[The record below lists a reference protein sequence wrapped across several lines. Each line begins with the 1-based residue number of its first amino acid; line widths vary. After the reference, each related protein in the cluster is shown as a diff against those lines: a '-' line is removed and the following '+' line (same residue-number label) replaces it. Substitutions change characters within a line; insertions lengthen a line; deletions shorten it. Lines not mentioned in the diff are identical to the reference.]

1 MGEQH
6 TMSDPHPN
14 TVDGGRMPSE
24 TINGTTLAYDT
35 AGEGHALVLV
45 HGSWMV
51 RQTWLL
57 VLPGLTP
64 SFRVVSYDRRGHGE
78 SDAQPEAG
86 TIHDDVADIA
96 ALIEALDIAPAHV
109 VANSYGACIALR
121 LGVEHPDI
129 VARMV
134 CHEPPL
140 LGVLEGSPDG
150 KRVAEE
156 VWRKFGEVRQR
167 LERGDD
173 ADGAQ
178 YFVERVALG
187 PGMWAQLPPE
197 MQNIAVR
204 NAPTFLGELRDSDA
218 FRVDLDLLKQLAAP
232 VLLIQGDQSPAFFA
246 PIIEVLAG
254 TLPNARRHLMPGAGH
269 APHMTHPDDYVSV
282 VRDFLLERHP

>member
-1 MGEQH
+1 
-6 TMSDPHPN
+6 
-14 TVDGGRMPSE
+14 MPSE

-35 AGEGHALVLV
+35 DGEGQAVVLV
-45 HGSWMV
+45 HGSWGE
-51 RQTWLL
+51 RQQWAF
-57 VLPGLTP
+57 VVPGLTP

-78 SDAQPEAG
+78 SDPQPEAG
-86 TIHDDVADIA
+86 TVHDDVADVA
-96 ALIEALDIAPAHV
+96 ALIEALDIAPVHV

-121 LGVEHPDI
+121 LGVEHPGI

-150 KRVAEE
+150 ERVAEE
-156 VWRKFGEVRQR
+156 VWRKLGEVRQR
-167 LERGDD
+167 LERGDA

-178 YFVERVALG
+178 YFVEQVALG
-187 PGMWAQLPPE
+187 PGMWAQLAPE

-218 FRVDLDLLKQLAAP
+218 FRFDLDHLKQLAAP
-232 VLLIQGDQSPAFFA
+232 VLLTQGDQNPAFFA

-269 APHMTHPDDYVSV
+269 VPQMTHPDDYVSA
-282 VRDFLLERHP
+282 VRDFLLEQ

>member
-1 MGEQH
+1 MRKE
-6 TMSDPHPN
+6 
-14 TVDGGRMPSE
+14 
-24 TINGTTLAYDT
+24 GTTLAYDT

-57 VLPGLTP
+57 VVPGLTP
-64 SFRVVSYDRRGHGE
+64 YFRVVSYDRRGHGE

-86 TIHDDVADIA
+86 TVHDDVADIA

-150 KRVAEE
+150 KRVAEG
-156 VWRKFGEVRQR
+156 VWRKLGEVRQR
-167 LERGDD
+167 PERGDD

-178 YFVERVALG
+178 YFVEQVALG

-204 NAPTFLGELRDSDA
+204 NAPTFSGRAARLRRVSRRSRPPEA
-218 FRVDLDLLKQLAAP
+218 TRRAGPPHPGRPEPSVFRTNHR
-232 VLLIQGDQSPAFFA
+232 G
-246 PIIEVLAG
+246 
-254 TLPNARRHLMPGAGH
+254 ARGH
-269 APHMTHPDDYVSV
+269 APQRTATPDAGRRPHSPYDTP
-282 VRDFLLERHP
+282 R

>member
-1 MGEQH
+1 
-6 TMSDPHPN
+6 
-14 TVDGGRMPSE
+14 MPSE
-24 TINGTTLAYDT
+24 TVNGTTLAYDT
-35 AGEGHALVLV
+35 DGEGHALVLI
-45 HGSWMV
+45 HGSWVV
-51 RQTWLL
+51 RLAW
-57 VLPGLTP
+57 VFVVPGLTP

-86 TIHDDVADIA
+86 TVHDDVADVA

-121 LGVEHPDI
+121 LGVERPDL

-150 KRVAEE
+150 ERVAEE
-156 VWRKFGEVRQR
+156 EWRKLGEVRQR
-167 LERGDD
+167 LERGDH

-178 YFVERVALG
+178 YFVEQVALG
-187 PGMWAQLPPE
+187 PGMWAELPPVA
-197 MQNIAVR
+197 QNIFVR

-218 FRVDLDLLKQLAAP
+218 LRVDLDLVKQLAAP
-232 VLLIQGDQSPAFFA
+232 VLLTQGDQSPAFFA

-254 TLPNARRHLMPGAGH
+254 TLPNVRRHLMPGAGH
-269 APHMTHPDDYVSV
+269 IPQMDTP
-282 VRDFLLERHP
+282 

>member
-1 MGEQH
+1 VRK
-6 TMSDPHPN
+6 D
-14 TVDGGRMPSE
+14 
-24 TINGTTLAYDT
+24 GTTLAYDT

-51 RQTWLL
+51 RQTWRL
-57 VLPGLTP
+57 VVPGLTP

-86 TIHDDVADIA
+86 TVHDDVADAA

-121 LGVEHPDI
+121 LGVEHPEL

-140 LGVLEGSPDG
+140 LRVLEGSPDG

-156 VWRKFGEVRQR
+156 VWRKLGEVRRR

-173 ADGAQ
+173 AEGAQ
-178 YFVERVALG
+178 YFVEQVAMG
-187 PGMWAQLPPE
+187 PGMWAQLPPDVR
-197 MQNIAVR
+197 NIAVR

-218 FRVDLDLLKQLAAP
+218 FRVDIDLLRQLAAP

-254 TLPNARRHLMPGAGH
+254 ALPNVRRHLMSGAGH
-269 APHMTHPDDYVSV
+269 APHMTHPDNYVSV
-282 VRDFLLERHP
+282 VRDFLFGQHP